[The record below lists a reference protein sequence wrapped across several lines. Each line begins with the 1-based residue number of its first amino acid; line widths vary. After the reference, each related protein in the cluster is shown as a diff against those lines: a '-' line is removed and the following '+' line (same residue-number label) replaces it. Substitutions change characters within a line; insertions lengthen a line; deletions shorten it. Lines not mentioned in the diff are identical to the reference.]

1 MPLNKIPKLREPHGP
16 VVQQVRDKFMEQE
29 FKQSPDEFYQEDI
42 KMVENMDFLLQRY
55 VIMSRKDVDASVKL
69 TSQMLKWRK
78 ERQLYEMTDNIF
90 PQELLL
96 CGAAFLYEK
105 DKFGNRT
112 LYMRASM
119 CKNCAELK
127 NSMKDFLAYLVY
139 KIDDPKEGSTFSVI
153 MDLTNTTWS
162 NYDLD
167 ILMHFVCLLK
177 DNFPVNLDYTLA
189 VNFPWLLSAAWSVI
203 KRVIPSEKRDIVQFI
218 SSDKIF
224 DFVDKENLP
233 DFLGGTCA
241 RPYRFVNE
249 QSPDAI
255 DYMVQNSTKSISRK
269 RLKEILTLFADIL
282 PKEHSKKLRDKV
294 DQMKDGIKRDENS
307 AAAAT
312 ASFNNNE
319 HEVDDLA
326 KSVAEIGIEK
336 KGAKA

>member
-1 MPLNKIPKLREPHGP
+1 MPLNKIPKLREPRGP
-16 VVQQVRDKFMEQE
+16 VVQQVRDLVLEEYK
-29 FKQSPDEFYQEDI
+29 KSPDEFYPEDI
-42 KMVENMDFLLQRY
+42 KLVESMDFLLQRY
-55 VIMSRKDVDASVKL
+55 VIMERKNVDASAKL
-69 TSQMLKWRK
+69 TCQMLKWRK
-78 ERQLYEMTDNIF
+78 EKKLYEMTDNIF

-105 DKFGNRT
+105 DKYGNRT

-127 NSMKDFLAYLVY
+127 QSMKDFLAYLVF
-139 KIDDPKEGSTFSVI
+139 KIDDFKDGSSFAVI

-162 NYDLD
+162 NYDLE
-167 ILMHFVCLLK
+167 ILMHFVSLLK
-177 DNFPVNLDYTLA
+177 DHFPVNLDYTLA

-203 KRVIPSEKRDIVQFI
+203 KRAIPSEKRDIVQFI
-218 SSDKIF
+218 SSDKIL

-233 DFLGGTCA
+233 DFLGGTCK

-255 DYMVQNSTKSISRK
+255 DYMAATTQKSISRK

-282 PKEHSKKLRDKV
+282 PKDHSKKLRDKV
-294 DQMKDGIKRDENS
+294 DLMKDGIVKKEGEPV
-307 AAAAT
+307 AA
-312 ASFNNNE
+312 FNNNE

-326 KSVAEIGIEK
+326 KSVAGVGIASAQQQEK
-336 KGAKA
+336 AAK

>member
-1 MPLNKIPKLREPHGP
+1 MNKIPKLREPRGP
-16 VVQQVRDKFMEQE
+16 IVQQVRDLFMEQE
-29 FKQSPDEFYQEDI
+29 FKTAPEEFYQDDI
-42 KMVENMDFLLQRY
+42 KLIENMDFLLQRY
-55 VIMSRKDVDASVKL
+55 VIMQRKNVEASVKL

-78 ERQLYEMTDNIF
+78 EKKLHEMNDNLF

-177 DNFPVNLDYTLA
+177 DYFPVNLDYVLA

-203 KRVIPSEKRDIVQFI
+203 KRVIPAEKRDIVQFI

-233 DFLGGTCA
+233 DFLGGTCK
-241 RPYRFVNE
+241 RSYRFVNE

-255 DYMVQNSTKSISRK
+255 DYMMQTSTKSISRK
-269 RLKEILTLFADIL
+269 RLKEILALFADIL
-282 PKEHSKKLRDKV
+282 PKEHSKKLREKV
-294 DQMKDGIKRDENS
+294 DQMKDGIKKDES
-307 AAAAT
+307 AAA
-312 ASFNNNE
+312 FNNNE

-326 KSVAEIGIEK
+326 KNVADVKIEK
-336 KGAKA
+336 STKTK